1 MKLHTL
7 ISSSLLVLATSTSA
21 YANNFSYNYVE
32 LGYAAIT
39 DFQVTEGIVI
49 KGSYDLANNINVL
62 GQDLTNNLNLVADAF
77 VSTAS
82 DSGNVDA
89 DSYRIGVGYHT
100 PLSSGT
106 DVLAELG
113 LFNVSAE
120 AGNGIIKRDDSG
132 YQFSAGIRHKLK
144 EKIELQGRVNYKNS
158 DDISERNY
166 VAGARYYFKPNLSVG
181 AEFNTGADDGSELL
195 TTSLRWNFK

>member
-7 ISSSLLVLATSTSA
+7 IASSLLTLVTMNSA
-21 YANNFSYNYVE
+21 HANNFNYNYVE

-39 DFQVTEGIVI
+39 DFEVDGGVVVS
-49 KGSYDLANNINVL
+49 GSYDIKTNINL
-62 GQDLTNNLNLVADAF
+62 IGEAF
-77 VSTAS
+77 VSTRS
-82 DSGNVDA
+82 DSGNVDI
-89 DSYRIGVGYHT
+89 DSYRLGVGYHM
-100 PLSSGT
+100 PLSHES
-106 DVLAELG
+106 DVLAEVG

-120 AGNGIIKRDDSG
+120 FNNRGTTINQDDSG
-132 YQFSAGIRHKLK
+132 YQFSAGIRHKLD

-166 VAGARYYFKPNLSVG
+166 VAGARYYFKPNFSV
-181 AEFNTGADDGSELL
+181 AADFNTGADDGSELL